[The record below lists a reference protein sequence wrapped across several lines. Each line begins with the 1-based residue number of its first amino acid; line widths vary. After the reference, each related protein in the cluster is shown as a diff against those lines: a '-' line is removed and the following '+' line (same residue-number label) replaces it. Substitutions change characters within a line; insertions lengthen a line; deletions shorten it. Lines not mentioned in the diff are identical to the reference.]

1 MKSRRLYSH
10 ILGINPTVTEMACSA
25 NNSTLLLLFI
35 GVVTLVIIA
44 ARKMFSHDPREP
56 PLAPQ
61 AIPMIGHMVGL
72 SRSKFNYYVDL
83 RYAHS
88 PMPNHHKP

>member
-1 MKSRRLYSH
+1 MKSRHLYSH
-10 ILGINPTVTEMACSA
+10 KLGIKATVTEMAFPA
-25 NNSTLLLLFI
+25 NNSTLILLFI
-35 GVVTLVIIA
+35 GVVTIATVA

-61 AIPMIGHMVGL
+61 SIPIIGHMIGL

-88 PMPNHHKP
+88 LMPNHHNP